1 MQCQGATEGGAAED
15 SSSSSSDCVLVVEG
29 STLDFAL
36 QEELRSDFLELSGRC
51 RVVLCCRS
59 TPLQKS
65 QVVQLLREK
74 LGVMTL
80 AVGRTLLH
88 CVEEEGTNTYYHDG
102 CTDGN
107 ITGSI
112 GERHRY

>member
-1 MQCQGATEGGAAED
+1 MQEACAESLAELLDGLQCQAATDGGAAN
-15 SSSSSSDCVLVVEG
+15 SPSCVLVVEG

-36 QEELRSDFLELSGRC
+36 QGELQSHFLELSGRC
-51 RVVLCCRS
+51 KAVLCCRS

-80 AVGRTLLH
+80 AVGRTLLPSTAH
-88 CVEEEGTNTYYHDG
+88 STNHSDS
-102 CTDGN
+102 CTHVA
-107 ITGSI
+107 S
-112 GERHRY
+112 

>member
-1 MQCQGATEGGAAED
+1 MQRQGATEGGAAEE
-15 SSSSSSDCVLVVEG
+15 SSSSSDCVLVVEG

-65 QVVQLLREK
+65 QVVQLLREQ

-80 AVGRTLLH
+80 AVGRTPLH
-88 CVEEEGTNTYYHDG
+88 CVEEEGTYTYCHEG
-102 CTDGN
+102 CTDSN
-107 ITGSI
+107 ISSSI

>member
-1 MQCQGATEGGAAED
+1 MQRPGATEGGGAEAEEP

-36 QEELRSDFLELSGRC
+36 QEELWSDFLELSGRC

-65 QVVQLLREK
+65 QVVQLLREQ

-80 AVGRTLLH
+80 AVGRTPLH
-88 CVEEEGTNTYYHDG
+88 CVGGGAALTSMRG
-102 CTDGN
+102 AQ
-107 ITGSI
+107 IPAAVSW
-112 GERHRY
+112 RYQC

>member
-1 MQCQGATEGGAAED
+1 MQRQGATEGGAAEE
-15 SSSSSSDCVLVVEG
+15 SSSSSDCVLVVEG

-65 QVVQLLREK
+65 QVVQLLREQ

-80 AVGRTLLH
+80 AVGRTLLD
-88 CVEEEGTNTYYHDG
+88 CVEEER
-102 CTDGN
+102 CTDSN
-107 ITGSI
+107 ISSNI